1 MIRSSLKAKGE
12 RQMTHSLVAT
22 VEALIAAQGG
32 GQGVFVLPLPGVH
45 IMRTFQQMVPV
56 KHIYRPSLCVVLG
69 GANVLLMGSEV
80 FHYGPMECLVVSVE
94 MPAVGRIKE
103 GSQQRPYLGLTVELD
118 VTDLREILAQLPPTV
133 VPWPDDGS
141 CAFVGQVDGRLA
153 DCLERL
159 VGLTNTPD
167 AISVLYPLLMREI
180 YYWLLSGPNGHAL
193 AHLALPG
200 SHISRVSRA
209 IQTMHMDLAK
219 AYRVEELAK
228 LAGMSVASFHR
239 NFKQV
244 TALSPLQFQKQLR
257 LMEARRIMVAEAKSV
272 AEAAYAVGYESVS
285 QFSREYA
292 RAFGDAPRRDVAEQL
307 RLMAFAA
314 RTGTAQVA

>member
-1 MIRSSLKAKGE
+1 MIRETLKAKGE

-32 GQGVFVLPLPGVH
+32 GQGVFVPPVPGVH
-45 IMRTFQQMVPV
+45 IMRTFQQMMPV

-69 GANVLLMGSEV
+69 GAKEILIGADQL
-80 FHYGPMECLVVSVE
+80 HYGPMECLVVSVE
-94 MPAVGRIKE
+94 LPAVGRIKE
-103 GSQQRPYLGLTVELD
+103 GNPRRPYLGLTVELD
-118 VTDLREILAQLPPTV
+118 VTDLRAVLEQLAPRAE
-133 VPWPDDGS
+133 PWPDAGS

-159 VGLTNTPD
+159 VRLADTPD
-167 AISVLYPLLMREI
+167 AVPVLYPLLMREI
-180 YYWLLSGPNGHAL
+180 YYWLLSGPNGPAL

-209 IQTMHMDLAK
+209 IQAMHMDLAK
-219 AYRVEELAK
+219 AYRVEELARI
-228 LAGMSVASFHR
+228 AGMSVASFHR

-257 LMEARRIMVAEAKSV
+257 LMESRRIMVAEAKSV

-307 RLMAFAA
+307 RLMAFASRA
-314 RTGTAQVA
+314 GAAQVA

>member
-1 MIRSSLKAKGE
+1 MGYCPSASTSTSSSGAKE
-12 RQMTHSLVAT
+12 I
-22 VEALIAAQGG
+22 LI
-32 GQGVFVLPLPGVH
+32 
-45 IMRTFQQMVPV
+45 
-56 KHIYRPSLCVVLG
+56 
-69 GANVLLMGSEV
+69 GADQL
-80 FHYGPMECLVVSVE
+80 HYGPMECLVVSVE
-94 MPAVGRIKE
+94 LPAVGRIKE
-103 GSQQRPYLGLTVELD
+103 GNPRRPYLGLTVELD
-118 VTDLREILAQLPPTV
+118 VTDLRAVQEQLAPRAE
-133 VPWPDDGS
+133 PWPDAGS

-159 VGLTNTPD
+159 VRLADTPD
-167 AISVLYPLLMREI
+167 AVPVLYPLLMREI
-180 YYWLLSGPNGHAL
+180 YYWLLSGPNGPAL

-209 IQTMHMDLAK
+209 IQAIHMDLAK

-257 LMEARRIMVAEAKSV
+257 LIEARRIMVAEAKSV

-292 RAFGDAPRRDVAEQL
+292 RAFGDAPRRDVAEQV
-307 RLMAFAA
+307 RLMAFASRA
-314 RTGTAQVA
+314 GAAQVA